1 MFGLA
6 AGGVALAAVP
16 SLASAGARSA
26 KAAVAKVVQA
36 TIDIETMAPGG
47 WRTPHKWQPTIAV
60 RYADGRV
67 ALFELDTYQWPAGLR
82 GDAFLMPE
90 GFARR
95 GGSRA

>member
-16 SLASAGARSA
+16 SLAAAGAKST
-26 KAAVAKVVQA
+26 KAAVAKAVQA
-36 TIDIETMAPGG
+36 TVDIETMGLV
-47 WRTPHKWQPTIAV
+47 TPHKWQPTIAV

-67 ALFELDTYQWPAGLR
+67 KLIELDTYQWPAELR

-95 GGSRA
+95 GGARA